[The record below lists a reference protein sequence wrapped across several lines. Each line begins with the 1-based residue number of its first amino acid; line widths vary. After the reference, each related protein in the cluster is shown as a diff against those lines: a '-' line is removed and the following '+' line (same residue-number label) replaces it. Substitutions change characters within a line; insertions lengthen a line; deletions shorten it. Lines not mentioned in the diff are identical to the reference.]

1 MIDNEPSIHRLR
13 SLHLRALDIPFAGVL
28 DYVVFVLDGCTVF
41 SAMPANDEWP
51 YDYPPDW
58 A

>member
-1 MIDNEPSIHRLR
+1 MNDDEPSIHRLR

-28 DYVVFVLDGCTVF
+28 DYVAFLVDGCGVF
-41 SAMPANDEWP
+41 APMSANDDP